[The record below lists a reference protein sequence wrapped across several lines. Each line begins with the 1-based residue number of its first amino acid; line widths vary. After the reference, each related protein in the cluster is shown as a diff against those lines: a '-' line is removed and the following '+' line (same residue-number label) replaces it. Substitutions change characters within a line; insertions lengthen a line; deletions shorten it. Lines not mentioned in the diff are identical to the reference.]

1 MVVKNRLMM
10 AADIEAQLQLDQDSF
25 AQGYFKN
32 AVYRHWDPGAIEGL
46 ETDKQRLIET
56 APAEDE
62 FEGIRTSVARFGAGE
77 ESVTEDLMPLAM
89 VTEDIDD
96 QMFLA
101 SQIYEEAKH
110 TQFFDRYWREVINPV
125 SEELGFEATGP
136 TDERYYNDDYD
147 ELFDR
152 TAEAM
157 ERLLA
162 EDTPENR
169 VKAYC
174 HYHLAV
180 ESILAQTG
188 YYGFQ
193 SAFSETGSDGI
204 VNEDF
209 EEMAEDTAAEE
220 AMDDSTQLPGLVNG
234 IAKIRSDEGRHVGFG
249 MQKVRG
255 YVQEGEVDHEVV
267 ENTLQELVPLVVGS
281 VADLGD
287 SVNRLGVKWFETLRV
302 SSSRKSEISVRPR
315 GFRVDSRSMPQPRQG
330 VRTPRSRSA
339 SRDSSAHLRVRLRRL
354 RFACDGDTANRC
366 SLRRCNPRGSHSHT
380 AGTRTTL
387 GDDCRRG

>member
-1 MVVKNRLMM
+1 M

-32 AVYRHWDPGAIEGL
+32 AVYRHWDPGEVEGL
-46 ETDKQRLIET
+46 ETDKQRLIDASPPEG
-56 APAEDE
+56 D

-77 ESVTEDLMPLAM
+77 ESVTEDLMPLAY
-89 VTEDIDD
+89 VTEDIND

-125 SEELGFEATGP
+125 AEELGFEMTGP

-147 ELFDR
+147 ELFER
-152 TAEAM
+152 TEDAM
-157 ERLLA
+157 ELLLE

-174 HYHLAV
+174 HYHLTV

-193 SAFSETGSDGI
+193 SAFSETGTDEI
-204 VNEDF
+204 VNQDF
-209 EEMAEDTAAEE
+209 EEMADESDV
-220 AMDDSTQLPGLVNG
+220 DDSTQLPGLVNG

-255 YVQEGEVDHEVV
+255 YVQDGTVDHEVV
-267 ENTLQELVPLVVGS
+267 EGTLQELVPLVAGS

-287 SVNRLGVKWFETLRV
+287 TVNSGPLVEYAREKFN
-302 SSSRKSEISVRPR
+302 
-315 GFRVDSRSMPQPRQG
+315 
-330 VRTPRSRSA
+330 
-339 SRDSSAHLRVRLRRL
+339 RRL
-354 RFACDGDTANRC
+354 DIIANADAELP
-366 SLRRCNPRGSHSHT
+366 SVEELVDIEG
-380 AGTRTTL
+380 AETT
-387 GDDCRRG
+387 G